1 MFSMLAEQ
9 ELAAWQQS
17 DAAGAANATPPSFA
31 PFGTSESPAADVF
44 AFYNNWGSFVT
55 CKEFA
60 WADLY
65 NQAAAPNRQVRFR
78 TYIVCTPCNVRA

>member
-1 MFSMLAEQ
+1 MLAEQ

-17 DAAGAANATPPSFA
+17 EAAGDPNMAPPTFA
-31 PFGTSESPAADVF
+31 PFGASDSASAEVF
-44 AFYNNWGSFVT
+44 AFYNNWGNFVT

-65 NQAAAPNRQVRFR
+65 NPAAAPNRQVGLILRVIME
-78 TYIVCTPCNVRA
+78 YWS